1 MLRSA
6 PNVNKRPWVVE
17 VLDTVDRR
25 RGSSPYCPIEIADS
39 DNDDDDGPLSQ
50 LVDQDTDAAT
60 NVTLTSEQ
68 ERVILSMT
76 KMRSNLERY
85 VQQEVCKIR
94 RKASRK
100 TRRRNSGTLN
110 DANPQNLFR
119 SIKALQATGRYDVHF
134 VDTMHTLRDYG
145 NAAVHA
151 RYLDLPSYKQCTDA
165 VKKYLKYKQLHK
177 LQYG

>member
-1 MLRSA
+1 
-6 PNVNKRPWVVE
+6 

-25 RGSSPYCPIEIADS
+25 RGGSPTFPIEIADS
-39 DNDDDDGPLSQ
+39 DNDEDDGPLSA
-50 LVDQDTDAAT
+50 LVDQDADGAT
-60 NVTLTSEQ
+60 HVTLTSEQ

-76 KMRSNLERY
+76 KMRSNLEHY
-85 VQQEVCKIR
+85 VQQQVRQIKRC
-94 RKASRK
+94 
-100 TRRRNSGTLN
+100 RRRNSGTSS
-110 DANPQNLFR
+110 DGNPQNLFR
-119 SIKALQATGRYDVHF
+119 SIKALQATGKYDLHF

-151 RYLDLPSYKQCTDA
+151 RYQDLPSYKQCTEA